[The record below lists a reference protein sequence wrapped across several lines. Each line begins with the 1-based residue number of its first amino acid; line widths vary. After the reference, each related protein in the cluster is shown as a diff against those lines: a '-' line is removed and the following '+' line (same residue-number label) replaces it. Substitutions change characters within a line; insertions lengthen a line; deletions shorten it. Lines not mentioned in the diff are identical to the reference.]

1 MRKVLGLA
9 LVALGV
15 LGLVYRGFSYTKE
28 THDAQ
33 LGPIELQLKEKER
46 VEVPVWL
53 SVSAV
58 ALGAGLLALDA
69 RRPRGS
75 R

>member
-1 MRKVLGLA
+1 MVRKILGLV

-28 THDAQ
+28 THETK
-33 LGPIELQLKEKER
+33 LGPLALELKERER

-53 SVSAV
+53 SVTAV
-58 ALGAGLLALDA
+58 ALGTGLLAWGA
-69 RRPRGS
+69 RRPRG
-75 R
+75 